1 MQWNSFVFV
10 GLLAL
15 VTERAVENCG
25 QHQSKQPH
33 KMELLTPHPG
43 VIRMIDD
50 DTREVRVVNA
60 DEVPMR
66 RRFVYLDRTGKELEA
81 TDTNATERVPIVE
94 VRMTPTDGDG
104 HVVPRAQARLIRIKE
119 SGPDNRV
126 LRSTTLR
133 KN

>member
-1 MQWNSFVFV
+1 
-10 GLLAL
+10 
-15 VTERAVENCG
+15 
-25 QHQSKQPH
+25 
-33 KMELLTPHPG
+33 MELLTPHPG

-60 DEVPMR
+60 DKVPMR

-133 KN
+133 KNQ